1 MSYSFKSLGMTEAE
15 VFGHDDTNEEGHV
28 TGGFAA
34 SPSTNEETSRLIHNP
49 DHPTHFAIRWQDGPI
64 DREAGEGLNGACVED
79 VLEVCARRL
88 EAYQE
93 GPLDCVENMKAIRL
107 IRSAIDELLLRRTKR
122 RIDGVEGTYEA
133 HEEAPS
139 EDTGAKKDP
148 ALPKWQSHKVVEA
161 GKIGRIAE
169 HVEGG
174 FLLTLDL
181 PDNWTAEVQ
190 VSQEYFDKHN
200 PLPGG
205 YYVRYPGDGYESWSP
220 AKAFE
225 EGYRLLFPKGGPASP
240 GPTLGEEDPA
250 PPDNASFLA
259 LTVRELR
266 EERIANFLKSWAEA
280 GVSTKWT
287 IDGEELASGGLRFV
301 FETDNKSYSIVARD
315 AVDNRRSYLGA
326 QGKVLGDGGRD
337 LADGRLTLDT
347 WDRIVTDILDYQN
360 LTGRFGPSPEERPD
374 PVPVLRPS
382 VGRIVHYND
391 GVPPAGEASRWL
403 AAIITY
409 VHNETMINAT
419 VFDENGIV
427 SARTSISLGEGE
439 NQWRWPP
446 RV

>member
-1 MSYSFKSLGMTEAE
+1 MSYSFKSLGMTEAQ
-15 VFGHDDTNEEGHV
+15 VFGYDGINEEGHV
-28 TGGFAA
+28 TSGFAC
-34 SPSTNEETSRLIHNP
+34 SPEEMNKRPADLSRMLSDP
-49 DHPTHFAIRWQDGPI
+49 SYPVHFAIRWQDGPI

-190 VSQEYFDKHN
+190 VSQEYFNKHN

-225 EGYRLLFPKGGPASP
+225 EGYRLLR
-240 GPTLGEEDPA
+240 EDPA
-250 PPDNASFLA
+250 P
-259 LTVRELR
+259 E
-266 EERIANFLKSWAEA
+266 
-280 GVSTKWT
+280 
-287 IDGEELASGGLRFV
+287 
-301 FETDNKSYSIVARD
+301 
-315 AVDNRRSYLGA
+315 
-326 QGKVLGDGGRD
+326 Q
-337 LADGRLTLDT
+337 
-347 WDRIVTDILDYQN
+347 
-360 LTGRFGPSPEERPD
+360 PD
-374 PVPVLRPS
+374 PVLVQLPS
-382 VGRIVHYND
+382 LNRMVQFND
-391 GVPPAGEASRWL
+391 GPNPHREGEDRWL
-403 AAIITY
+403 AAMVCY
-409 VHNETMINAT
+409 VHSDTCVNL
-419 VFDENGIV
+419 VVWDENGGS
-427 SARTSISLGEGE
+427 SARTSVEQGDDY
-439 NQWRWPP
+439 NKWRWPP